1 MFIWV
6 RFMKSEN
13 IIQNFL
19 DEEQRV
25 TKFPSKRKKK
35 MYILFYLAEKFEDNR
50 EYSEKEINEILLE
63 WHTFSDPATLRRELY
78 DNRFIDRS
86 RDGRVYR
93 LADKQPTM
101 QDLGIE

>member
-1 MFIWV
+1 
-6 RFMKSEN
+6 MKSEN

-35 MYILFYLAEKFEDNR
+35 MHILFYLAEKFEANR